1 MALAVAAAAASAEAA
16 ARSDRRV
23 RTSQL
28 PFAAPGLLAA
38 ADPVPPRPPAGGRDG
53 AALRPG
59 PELGPGPGLAEP
71 GRPVRAGSKAVTGAA
86 AAEPAAAPLRGGA
99 EVPRTGDPAS
109 RADRSACSCGPS
121 LVRRKKS
128 AATSRATAST
138 MMARKISACIRNSH
152 QVNGREPLRQ
162 QNPTRAPLALF
173 GCTER
178 TACQETL

>member
-1 MALAVAAAAASAEAA
+1 MTLAVAAAAASAEAA
-16 ARSDRRV
+16 ASSDRRV

-28 PFAAPGLLAA
+28 PFAAPGLLAVA
-38 ADPVPPRPPAGGRDG
+38 GPVTPWPPAG
-53 AALRPG
+53 
-59 PELGPGPGLAEP
+59 
-71 GRPVRAGSKAVTGAA
+71 A

-99 EVPRTGDPAS
+99 EVPRPGDPAS

-152 QVNGREPLRQ
+152 QVDGREPLRQ

>member
-1 MALAVAAAAASAEAA
+1 MTPAVAAAAASAEAA
-16 ARSDRRV
+16 ASSDRRV

-28 PFAAPGLLAA
+28 PFAAPGLLAG

-53 AALRPG
+53 AG
-59 PELGPGPGLAEP
+59 LGPGPGLAEP

-86 AAEPAAAPLRGGA
+86 AAEPAAAAPLRGA
-99 EVPRTGDPAS
+99 VKVPRPADPAS
-109 RADRSACSCGPS
+109 CAERSACSCGPS